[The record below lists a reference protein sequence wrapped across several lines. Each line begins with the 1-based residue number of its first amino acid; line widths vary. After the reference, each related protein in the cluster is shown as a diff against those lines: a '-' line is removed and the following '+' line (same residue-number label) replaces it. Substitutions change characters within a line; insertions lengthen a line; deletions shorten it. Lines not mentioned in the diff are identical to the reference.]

1 MHIYLV
7 QALSCTFR
15 SSGLIRVILWHC
27 ITYCAAVGGPSIIVV
42 ASLQHSRHPPSLA
55 RINRGRNISHIV
67 LLQPMIN
74 THATPNAMHATR
86 ATRPRC
92 NNANFD
98 SEFYRWMTTIQRGNV
113 FVEYVWDH
121 YNGNSSSM
129 TLRETKNK
137 CLSRYWFCQGRRS
150 KSDARGDSILS
161 GSWNLEA
168 VASALTVSWKHQ
180 DDE

>member
-1 MHIYLV
+1 MHIYLA
-7 QALSCTFR
+7 QAPSCTFR

-27 ITYCAAVGGPSIIVV
+27 ITALRWAGHPLLLLHLSSRSAALE
-42 ASLQHSRHPPSLA
+42 ASSLA

-74 THATPNAMHATR
+74 THATPNAMHATAR

-161 GSWNLEA
+161 GSWKRSLR
-168 VASALTVSWKHQ
+168 L
-180 DDE
+180 

>member
-1 MHIYLV
+1 MHINLA

-42 ASLQHSRHPPSLA
+42 ASLPSLCSTRGISSLA
-55 RINRGRNISHIV
+55 RINRGHNISHIV

-74 THATPNAMHATR
+74 THATPNAMHAKAR

-161 GSWNLEA
+161 GSWKRSLR
-168 VASALTVSWKHQ
+168 L
-180 DDE
+180 